1 MMTYPS
7 LLSIRSCPGPR
18 YVWET
23 CPFLNC
29 VLRAFGWRPPFP
41 GGQGLPLLSGSWPF
55 PKQAVRPVFQPLRV
69 HSALMSDAR
78 TQPRMQYAAEAAAAR
93 KAFREA
99 AEETGILIGDVARVP
114 IPRTDKR
121 KR

>member
-1 MMTYPS
+1 
-7 LLSIRSCPGPR
+7 
-18 YVWET
+18 
-23 CPFLNC
+23 
-29 VLRAFGWRPPFP
+29 
-41 GGQGLPLLSGSWPF
+41 
-55 PKQAVRPVFQPLRV
+55 
-69 HSALMSDAR
+69 
-78 TQPRMQYAAEAAAAR
+78 MQYAAEAAAAR